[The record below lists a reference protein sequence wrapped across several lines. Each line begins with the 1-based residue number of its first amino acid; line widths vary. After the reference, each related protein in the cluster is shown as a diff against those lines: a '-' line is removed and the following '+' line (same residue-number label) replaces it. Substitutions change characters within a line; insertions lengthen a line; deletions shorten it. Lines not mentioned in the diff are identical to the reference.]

1 VKTFRPYNPGQAF
14 LLPPSPQDWLPPD
27 HLARYLLDLV
37 GEVDLDAIFRHYER
51 ELRGYPPYHPRM
63 MTTLL
68 LYAYCVGVP
77 SSRKI
82 ERRCHEDVAFRVIS
96 GNQQPDHTAISEF
109 RRVHLTA
116 LAGLFAQ
123 VLRVCQR
130 QGLVKLGHVSL
141 DGTKMKANA
150 SKHKAMS
157 YKRMQDE
164 DAKLRAK
171 VDALL
176 QEAAAVDAEEDARYG
191 KDKRGDELPAE
202 VARAEGRRERIRA
215 ALQAL
220 EAEAQAQAAAERAAA
235 AAGTA
240 PPEANADGDDDDHPP
255 PAGPTPLPSHQIPR
269 GGDGKPTPKA
279 QRNFT
284 DPESRIMKTGDGYLQ
299 GYNCQAVVDSAHQ
312 VIVALDLSNQPPDC
326 EYLVPMLERTV
337 ANCGATPRV
346 VTGDAGYYSEANTKW
361 LVAHGMDPYLATR
374 RQKRNEAP
382 PPVRGR
388 PPAGLTARQLMTRKL
403 LTKRGAAI
411 YARRKTIPEPVF
423 GQIKNRG
430 LRGFLLRGLAKA
442 RGEWALMGL
451 SHNLLKLHGVWAAA

>member
-14 LLPPSPQDWLPPD
+14 LLPPSPHQWLPAD
-27 HLARYLLDLV
+27 HLARFLLDLV
-37 GEVDLDAIFRHYER
+37 GELDLSRIFQHYER
-51 ELRGYPPYHPRM
+51 ELRGFPPYHPRM

-82 ERRCHEDVAFRVIS
+82 ERRCHEDIAFRVIS

-109 RRVHLTA
+109 RRVHLEA
-116 LAGLFAQ
+116 LAALFAQ
-123 VLRVCQR
+123 VLRVCQQ

-141 DGTKMKANA
+141 DGTKLKANA

-157 YKRMQDE
+157 YQRMKEDE
-164 DAKLRAK
+164 AKLRAK

-176 QEAAAVDAEEDARYG
+176 QAAAAADAEEDARYG
-191 KDKRGDELPAE
+191 TDKRGDELPAE
-202 VARAEGRRERIRA
+202 LARAEGRRERIRA

-220 EAEAQAQAAAERAAA
+220 EAEAHAQAAAEQAVQAEGAAA
-235 AAGTA
+235 A
-240 PPEANADGDDDDHPP
+240 DDHDDDPP
-255 PAGPTPLPSHQIPR
+255 AAGPTETPWPSHTIPR
-269 GGDGKPTPKA
+269 GADGQPTPKA

-284 DPESRIMKTGDGYLQ
+284 DPESRIMKTGDGFIQ
-299 GYNCQAVVDSAHQ
+299 GYNCQAAVDSAHQ
-312 VIVALDLSNQPPDC
+312 VIVALGVTNQSPDC
-326 EYLVPMLERTV
+326 EHLVPLLERAV
-337 ANCGATPRV
+337 ANCAATPTV
-346 VTGDAGYYSEANTKW
+346 VTGDAGYYSEANADW

-374 RQKRNEAP
+374 RHRRGEP
-382 PPVRGR
+382 LPSVRGR
-388 PPAGLTARQLMTRKL
+388 PPAHLTAQQRMTRKL

-430 LRGFLLRGLAKA
+430 FRAFLLRGLAKV
-442 RGEWALMGL
+442 RGEWALMAL
-451 SHNLLKLHGVWAAA
+451 SHNVLKLHGAWAAA